1 MTQEIFRGFIMVLG
15 VMYFHLIVDPAII
28 ISHDIQANLKIKWVL
43 TIFSLVQK
51 YREWK
56 LKKPTQEHKIELC
69 DRVEGVEIHA

>member
-51 YREWK
+51 YRERK
-56 LKKPTQEHKIELC
+56 SRKPIQEHKIELC